1 MNSTITQ
8 YKAGYEIG
16 LNALDKCAKLYDA
29 GNMYRDPDSY
39 KNISAGLLS
48 AIVSAVYF
56 MAPDDDAA
64 LSLVMFAID
73 QAKGV
78 E

>member
-1 MNSTITQ
+1 MTKTETQ
-8 YKAGYEIG
+8 YKAGYEVG
-16 LNALDKCAKLYDA
+16 LSALDQCAKIYDA

-48 AIVSAVYF
+48 AIVSAVYY

>member
-1 MNSTITQ
+1 MNDTITQ
-8 YKAGYEIG
+8 YNDGYAIG
-16 LNALDKCAKLYDA
+16 LEALDKCAKLYDA
-29 GNMYRDPDSY
+29 GNMYGDHPAVQ
-39 KNISAGLLS
+39 NISAGLLS
-48 AIVSAVYF
+48 AIISAVYY
-56 MAPDDDAA
+56 MSPNDDAA